1 MDIGERRVSR
11 RLVSALALLG
21 AQAQARPIH
30 PMQEH
35 RLAGIGGIE
44 ATGRVGHEHH
54 RELQALGAVDG
65 HHGHT
70 AGAGAAGHGI
80 LPRGACQRRSVNG
93 PHQRRDAAGAGPGTE
108 GSKPPGILPAAGT
121 VFHHAQCGKVAGGSK
136 DLLQQLFCRGTAGHP
151 SQLGQPGIERPDF
164 SGKRGVL
171 PAVHGEQQ
179 RAVEADALGGVFPL
193 LLLDLFGSGPQAD
206 KVVIGETEQRAQ
218 HGGGK
223 IDILRRVV
231 NDLQQGDEGP
241 DVGGIQQVFAGIRI
255 HRDAPGGQRF
265 HIGRKI
271 IARRQQDAAVLVL
284 HRAGG
289 TAVPHRLAALHHLL
303 DAPGD
308 PARVRFG
315 GVIGQEM
322 RLHAARVFP
331 GCPADQPLAV
341 AVGRVAEFRG
351 HEPLEQEIDPFHHL
365 RSRAEVGIQRQ
376 HGIGAG
382 GSLCRAGPRCAAGQG
397 GPAVQF
403 FPEDAGVCLPE
414 AVDALL
420 QISHQ
425 KEVVPCRGCKAPVQG
440 ILQGVGVLIFIHH
453 HGGVVLPDD
462 PAQRSGGAV
471 RVTEQTEGL
480 MLKVAELQQL
490 PVPLFGRE
498 PGIEIPHRREQR
510 PQAGFCGP
518 AVCLSLLLTAGDQ
531 LKDLRKQGRAL
542 IGAGADDFFVFAV
555 QPLFHPFQAGQ
566 LLHAQH
572 IGGQQIVKRSPLP
585 RHGQLFHPA
594 QQRGSLVQP
603 FLCIGIFFQH
613 GIFCLFPGRGRFLF
627 LGIGQ
632 LLLPVARA
640 VGQRGAEQLPCR
652 PGTAGSFGQQQ
663 IMPTGGGKAIF
674 LLPRSQKFVQLFV
687 VIGQGAQEI
696 VDMQDRLPRRTVGA
710 ALAVE
715 VGKGAEIR
723 VAVGVFQRLAQG
735 RGPQELHTAGVCG
748 GKIRRDIQR
757 LKVLAQQVQTE
768 GIDGADGRAL
778 QQHPLAA
785 QRAIAGFRLAALQKR
800 LPDAGPQLCRRRIGK
815 GDDEQTVRIHG
826 MLRVGDEPDSPLGQ
840 NSRFAAARRRAH
852 QQRAAPVLD
861 GGPLG
866 GGPLGFTH
874 ACSSSPSSGCPG
886 ASKGFA
892 GASSARSPMPVS
904 WQQTKP

>member
-1 MDIGERRVSR
+1 M
-11 RLVSALALLG
+11 
-21 AQAQARPIH
+21 
-30 PMQEH
+30 
-35 RLAGIGGIE
+35 
-44 ATGRVGHEHH
+44 
-54 RELQALGAVDG
+54 
-65 HHGHT
+65 
-70 AGAGAAGHGI
+70 
-80 LPRGACQRRSVNG
+80 
-93 PHQRRDAAGAGPGTE
+93 
-108 GSKPPGILPAAGT
+108 GS
-121 VFHHAQCGKVAGGSK
+121 
-136 DLLQQLFCRGTAGHP
+136 
-151 SQLGQPGIERPDF
+151 
-164 SGKRGVL
+164 
-171 PAVHGEQQ
+171 
-179 RAVEADALGGVFPL
+179 
-193 LLLDLFGSGPQAD
+193 
-206 KVVIGETEQRAQ
+206 
-218 HGGGK
+218 
-223 IDILRRVV
+223 
-231 NDLQQGDEGP
+231 
-241 DVGGIQQVFAGIRI
+241 IQQVFAGIRI
-255 HRDAPGGQRF
+255 HRDAPGGQCF

-271 IARRQQDAAVLVL
+271 NARRQQDAAVLVL

-351 HEPLEQEIDPFHHL
+351 HEPLKQEVNPFHHL

-425 KEVVPCRGCKAPVQG
+425 EEVVPRRGCKAPVQG

-453 HGGVVLPDD
+453 HGGIVLPDD
-462 PAQRSGGAV
+462 PAQRGGGAV
-471 RVTEQTEGL
+471 RVTEQAEGL
-480 MLKVAELQQL
+480 MLKVTELQQF

-498 PGIEIPHRREQR
+498 PGIEIPHRRKQR
-510 PQAGFCGP
+510 PQAGLCGP

-542 IGAGADDFFVFAV
+542 IGACADDFFVFAV

-585 RHGQLFHPA
+585 RHSQLFHPA
-594 QQRGSLVQP
+594 QQGGSLVQP

-640 VGQRGAEQLPCR
+640 VSQRGAEQLPCR
-652 PGTAGSFGQQQ
+652 PGTAGGFGQQQ
-663 IMPTGGGKAIF
+663 IMPTGGSKAIF

-696 VDMQDRLPRRTVGA
+696 VDMQDRLARRTVGA

-723 VAVGVFQRLAQG
+723 VAVGIFQRLAQG

-748 GKIRRDIQR
+748 GKVRRDIQR
-757 LKVLAQQVQTE
+757 LKMLAQQVQTE

-861 GGPLG
+861 GSPLG

-886 ASKGFA
+886 ASNGFA
-892 GASSARSPMPVS
+892 GASSDRSPMPVS